1 MLQLTYISSARR
13 DVGKDDVEKILSAS
27 RRNNA
32 RDRITGLL
40 VHDGRRFLQALEGD
54 AELVER
60 CFARIS
66 QDDRHRAVVRLSQRE
81 VTVRGF
87 GDWAMAYHAAGVAG
101 DKASMIEAVDALT
114 ASITD
119 ANTRELFRSFARVER
134 RAA

>member
-1 MLQLTYISSARR
+1 MLQLTYISSRR
-13 DVGKDDVEKILSAS
+13 DVGKDDVEKILSAA

-66 QDDRHRAVVRLSQRE
+66 QDDRHRAVVRLSQCE

-87 GDWAMAYHAAGVAG
+87 GDWAMAYHAGGVAG

-114 ASITD
+114 ASISD
-119 ANTRELFRSFARVER
+119 ANMRELFRSFARVER
-134 RAA
+134 RTA